1 MGAGRRPS
9 RGHSDAIQRRGWDV
23 PVASSSVQ
31 STSPFPPASRG
42 PRRALHSESAGLSGV
57 TLSTPSAP
65 EEPLAEALL
74 ELPPPAPPPPPV
86 APLDKV
92 PPPLD
97 MTVPLRSEPRSL
109 RPSGY
114 GYRDQLLCERRLR
127 RRSHRDTSSIQ
138 VVTGPYI
145 AGEIA
150 IYFISLMTIC
160 TYERRLITLTLG
172 FNRYFGLFRRDRTLE
187 HSPLIGER
195 DRVARTQTVRAITQP
210 SPRGT

>member
-1 MGAGRRPS
+1 M
-9 RGHSDAIQRRGWDV
+9 
-23 PVASSSVQ
+23 
-31 STSPFPPASRG
+31 
-42 PRRALHSESAGLSGV
+42 

-127 RRSHRDTSSIQ
+127 RRSHRDTLSIRLQ
-138 VVTGPYI
+138 SRLSLPGRCADI

-150 IYFISLMTIC
+150 IKSFSSALPFVQLSKDDNY
-160 TYERRLITLTLG
+160 
-172 FNRYFGLFRRDRTLE
+172 
-187 HSPLIGER
+187 
-195 DRVARTQTVRAITQP
+195 A
-210 SPRGT
+210 